1 MRNNHGLYGNQS
13 FSIPTHEQRH
23 MFFSLEDK
31 VNGVMADWIMS
42 VQNENWERHDF
53 DNCTVFNFLSH
64 IHGCKDR
71 SFPFMMRFDD
81 TTISS
86 FIDAI
91 QIGLLARFNEMVL
104 NKFCKLTSRM
114 CSQNSPILPNINGA
128 KFQSVQQIVN
138 ITLNKVGTFKHEIT
152 PVSIAVPIKKDKIK
166 VGRLEHDTNEMK
178 LVRKTLYFSFNLCFQ
193 FEQIIIT

>member
-1 MRNNHGLYGNQS
+1 MRNNHGLYGNRS
-13 FSIPTHEQRH
+13 FSIPTHEQRY

-31 VNGVMADWIMS
+31 VNGVMADWIKS

-64 IHGCKDR
+64 IHGCKAR

-91 QIGLLARFNEMVL
+91 RIGLLARFNEMVL
-104 NKFCKLTSRM
+104 NKFCILTSRS
-114 CSQNSPILPNINGA
+114 CSQNYPILPNINGA

-138 ITLNKVGTFKHEIT
+138 ITSNKVGTFKHEIT
-152 PVSIAVPIKKDKIK
+152 PVSISVPIKKDKIK
-166 VGRLEHDTNEMK
+166 VGRLEHDTNETK
-178 LVRKTLYFSFNLCFQ
+178 KVRKTL
-193 FEQIIIT
+193 